1 MEYKEEEKMILLR
14 QRREQ
19 IDQEINRLNE
29 LNDSIIEQIEHLQ
42 KQIPFRHDLIQ
53 QLFESISQI
62 IKDQEKLLEEKTR
75 IDLQMQEYESEK
87 IKFLKEQEKI
97 ISAMF

>member
-75 IDLQMQEYESEK
+75 IDLQMQEYESEQ

-97 ISAMF
+97 ISTMF